1 LKIKKD
7 KLRLPEIRKQKN
19 FNKLRVATNSSMFSS
34 KIKEQEQE
42 QEQQTAPK
50 TIKFLF
56 QWT

>member
-1 LKIKKD
+1 MKIKKD

-19 FNKLRVATNSSMFSS
+19 FNNLRVATNSSMLSS
-34 KIKEQEQE
+34 KIKEQE